1 MKDYF
6 LYSKRYYLRKN
17 GKGKAYDEDRSSCT
31 VKIEDIR
38 KKTWLVLNNYYPT
51 QITRVQ
57 FRT

>member
-6 LYSKRYYLRKN
+6 LYSKPYYLRKN
-17 GKGKAYDEDRSSCT
+17 GKGKADEDRSSCT

-38 KKTWLVLNNYYPT
+38 KKTWLVLNNCYPT